1 MKLALVRNFLFFS
14 RNTSLARR
22 QEILTLSGLTET
34 TRFDTYLG
42 LLVLVGISIMQSFNG
57 IIDRIWKRLNNWKVK
72 FLSQAGK
79 EIFLKAVVQAIST
92 FSMSVFLLPVTLCKD
107 LNHMMQK
114 FWWGHMAN
122 DSKIHRMS

>member
-114 FWWGHMAN
+114 FWW
-122 DSKIHRMS
+122 